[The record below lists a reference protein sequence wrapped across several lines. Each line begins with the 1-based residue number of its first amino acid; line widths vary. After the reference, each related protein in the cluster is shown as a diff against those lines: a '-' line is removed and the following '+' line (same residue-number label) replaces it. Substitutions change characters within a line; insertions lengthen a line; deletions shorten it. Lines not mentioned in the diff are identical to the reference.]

1 MFPIKQH
8 NIYSNLDSAPLNY
21 QKQFRL
27 NKISEIT
34 DYLIAEIKER
44 KLMSKG
50 LNKKN
55 KRHNKIVMLARSKGN
70 SMESK
75 ISETLINSE
84 ISHEDFMTT
93 SNKEKKYW

>member
-8 NIYSNLDSAPLNY
+8 IIYSNLDSVPLNY

-44 KLMSKG
+44 KLMSKR

-55 KRHNKIVMLARSKGN
+55 KRHNKIVMLARSKWN

-84 ISHEDFMTT
+84 ISHEAFVTT